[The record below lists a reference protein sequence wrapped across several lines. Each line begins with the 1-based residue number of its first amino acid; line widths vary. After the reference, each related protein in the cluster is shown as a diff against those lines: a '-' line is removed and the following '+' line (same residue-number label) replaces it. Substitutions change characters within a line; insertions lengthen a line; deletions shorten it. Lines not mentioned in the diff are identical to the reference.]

1 MHEQDSLAF
10 VLLKEK
16 YCPNCSFMEA
26 MGKSNASFT
35 WKSILE
41 VQSVIEKGSR
51 WRIGCEENVKVW
63 GGRWL
68 STHSTLK
75 VLRSM
80 PLGMEDLQVSYFY
93 KTVII
98 GVGIMIDWITCWG
111 RVIRR
116 SFLKFL
122 LVQTH
127 KG

>member
-1 MHEQDSLAF
+1 MAF
-10 VLLKEK
+10 VLLKAK
-16 YCPNCSFMEA
+16 YSPRCSFMEA
-26 MGKSNASFT
+26 KWKSNASFT
-35 WKSILE
+35 QKSILE

-51 WRIGCEENVKVW
+51 WHIGRGENVKVW

-68 STHSTLK
+68 PTPSTLK

-80 PLGMEDLQVSYFY
+80 PLGMEDLRVSYFY

-98 GVGIMIDWITCWG
+98 DVGIMIDWITCWG
-111 RVIRR
+111 RGIRR

>member
-1 MHEQDSLAF
+1 MAF
-10 VLLKEK
+10 VLLKAK
-16 YCPNCSFMEA
+16 YSPRCSFMEA
-26 MGKSNASFT
+26 KWKSNASFT
-35 WKSILE
+35 QKSILE

-51 WRIGCEENVKVW
+51 WHIGCEENVKVW

-68 STHSTLK
+68 PTPSTLK

-80 PLGMEDLQVSYFY
+80 PLGMKDLRVSYFY

-98 GVGIMIDWITCWG
+98 DVGIMIDWITCWG
-111 RVIRR
+111 RGIRR